1 MSEGVAVPVPP
12 STIGRGI
19 CKEMFGVVPPDE
31 IMGRVAVT
39 DVTEPGAVPAGT
51 PGAKGK
57 YCCKPPVNAI
67 ILSLSLS
74 RLYL

>member
-19 CKEMFGVVPPDE
+19 CNEILGVVPPLDM
-31 IMGRVAVT
+31 IGSVAVT
-39 DVTEPGAVPAGT
+39 DVTAPGVTTAPI

-57 YCCKPPVNAI
+57 NCWVPPVNAI
-67 ILSLSLS
+67 LIAFQNIIQN
-74 RLYL
+74 